1 MRGTRPPPPAGS
13 GAAPPG
19 ISGSALRLGLR
30 RGARQAAAAAAA
42 RRGGGTGGGRGRGTV
57 GLGRLSLYLLLLP
70 SPCLALT
77 LPLSFS
83 PPLFPAASGYRFPSF
98 YRYDWFRVPFYIFA
112 CWFYFLLLGCC
123 RVSLACRDS
132 SEGRAFRDAGFLAF
146 VLLSRGTHHTLDLC
160 VSDYLCW
167 S

>member
-70 SPCLALT
+70 SCLALT

-98 YRYDWFRVPFYIFA
+98 YRYDLGFESLFIF
-112 CWFYFLLLGCC
+112 
-123 RVSLACRDS
+123 SLAGFTFYYSAAAVFPWRAVTAVKAARFATLVSSPLLHCPRDPTYV
-132 SEGRAFRDAGFLAF
+132 GP
-146 VLLSRGTHHTLDLC
+146 TC
-160 VSDYLCW
+160 Q
-167 S
+167 